1 MKTPKGSRDSTA
13 DWARSHSSWVILIVT
28 ILLAAVLYG
37 IVFWYQAGR
46 PNREGSEQSWPAANG
61 VPCLIAGSA
70 YTVELSLT
78 YPQRLLNEPTAPD
91 RPLSVRLRARTAP
104 SADEGLGGWTVVFSP
119 PDRGILFTDQEGTEI
134 APRLVITPG
143 VESAAVG
150 VLHVRRSALSTA
162 PDVLTLT
169 MHLYEPASSS
179 PLWSVDLPAVEL
191 ESDAAARLR
200 RCLDMGCG
208 PTTPLLVL
216 AAGLVTFGVREWQ
229 ERRKRERER
238 DKEAKL
244 AQIEALRDLRHDVIQ
259 AAREYKGF
267 QRRIREEP
275 GWQDDDLR
283 KRLEEVWKDLF
294 RPREL
299 QDSAVEAW
307 CEGKQEDAALLADLI
322 GERGSLSE
330 ALRTLFLF
338 REQAS
343 GEEIAQACL
352 TVYGEYAYHDKVGG
366 RVRQAVAEK
375 LAGLLN
381 KGTVSLAAIE
391 PQIEKY
397 TYVRR
402 LLEEPALKGAV
413 EGKIA
418 SSNQE
423 EREVARRLLDTGS
436 KIPPWWLG
444 FWRAEREQDAP
455 AVAAWCQRAGLR
467 FNPFG
472 PAEAE
477 LDPLLPAYWVDTFSQ
492 QTQGKRATLVWGAPG
507 SGQTAAAM
515 LLAYRCIYPP
525 SSPYE
530 AGAFP
535 VYWNPFDRATA
546 RAARSLEEGLLKA
559 TAATLAR
566 YLASHP
572 AHFTALQEGRKERIA
587 RLLTF
592 WAGSPEQ
599 LKQTWHAEDPDSSVP
614 EDLRR
619 DVVQHCP
626 EHVPDGTMGLLS
638 GAWPREFGSLYLI
651 LDASAF
657 PTPNLPRAEG
667 ETTTELPPPQLR
679 RELEKLCP
687 TIEDVKTLCSDLGI
701 GYDDLAGS
709 ERRSKIRELV
719 LACER
724 QERLSDLV
732 RWMREQ
738 GSRAFPAPIED
749 LQSLFGMVTQL
760 AGQGVYLKLF
770 LPLALQPHLSLESLS
785 DRASSLTW
793 SESDLKNM
801 LQARLRAA
809 GKGDILAL
817 CAPDVPSDLDDRL
830 VRAAG
835 GSPRR
840 LIQFGNRLLEAQARR
855 LDPRSLLCAEVVD
868 SIVGP
873 VRCEEGV

>member
-1 MKTPKGSRDSTA
+1 M
-13 DWARSHSSWVILIVT
+13 
-28 ILLAAVLYG
+28 VLYG

-46 PNREGSEQSWPAANG
+46 PNREGGEQSWPAANG
-61 VPCLIAGSA
+61 APCLIAGSA

-78 YPQRLLNEPTAPD
+78 YPQRLLNEPTAPG

-104 SADEGLGGWTVVFSP
+104 SAGEGLGGWTVVFSP
-119 PDRGILFTDQEGTEI
+119 PDRGILFTDQEGTEM

-150 VLHVRRSALSTA
+150 VLHVRRSALLTV

-169 MHLYEPASSS
+169 MHLYEPSSSS
-179 PLWSVDLPAVEL
+179 PLWSVDLPAIEL
-191 ESDAAARLR
+191 ESDAAARSR
-200 RCLDMGCG
+200 RFWDMAWG

-216 AAGLVTFGVREWQ
+216 AAGLVAFGVRERQ
-229 ERRKRERER
+229 EGRKQEQKR

-244 AQIEALRDLRHDVIQ
+244 AQIEALRDWRHDVIQ
-259 AAREYKGF
+259 AARKYREF
-267 QRRIREEP
+267 RDRIRTEP

-283 KRLEEVWKDLF
+283 KRLEEVWKGLF
-294 RPREL
+294 GPGEL
-299 QDSAVEAW
+299 QDGAVEAW
-307 CEGKQEDAALLADLI
+307 CEDKEEDAVLLAELS
-322 GERGSLSE
+322 GERDGGLLSE
-330 ALRTLFLF
+330 ASCTLF
-338 REQAS
+338 RGQAS

-352 TVYGEYAYHDKVGG
+352 TVYGEYAYHDKVGR
-366 RVRQAVAEK
+366 RVRQAIAER

-381 KGTVSLAAIE
+381 EGRVSLAAIE
-391 PQIEKY
+391 PQIEKHA
-397 TYVRR
+397 YVRQ
-402 LLEEPALKGAV
+402 LLEQPALKEAV
-413 EGKIA
+413 GRKIA
-418 SSNQE
+418 SSNPEE
-423 EREVARRLLDTGS
+423 EREAARRLLDTGS

-472 PAEAE
+472 PEEAE

-492 QTQGKRATLVWGAPG
+492 NTQGRRATLVWGAPG

-515 LLAYRCIYPP
+515 LLAYRCTYPP

-535 VYWNPFDRATA
+535 VYWNPFDRAAA
-546 RAARSLEEGLLKA
+546 RAARSLEESLIKA
-559 TAATLAR
+559 AAATLAR

-572 AHFTALQEGRKERIA
+572 AHFTALQEGRKGRIA

-592 WAGSPEQ
+592 WAGSPER
-599 LKQTWHAEDPDSSVP
+599 LAQTWRAEGPDSGVP
-614 EDLRR
+614 NELVR

-626 EHVPDGTMGLLS
+626 EPVPDGTMGLLN
-638 GAWPREFGSLYLI
+638 GAWPQGFDSLYLI

-657 PTPNLPRAEG
+657 PTSNLPRAEG
-667 ETTTELPPPQLR
+667 EATAELYIPQLR
-679 RELEKLCP
+679 RELEMLCP

-701 GYDDLAGS
+701 GYDDLAAS
-709 ERRSKIRELV
+709 ERRGKIRELV
-719 LACER
+719 LACKR

-738 GSRAFPAPIED
+738 GSMASPAPIED
-749 LQSLFGMVTQL
+749 LQSLLGMVTPL
-760 AGQGVYLKLF
+760 ARQGVYLKLF
-770 LPLALQPHLSLESLS
+770 LPSALQGHLSPGSLS
-785 DRASSLTW
+785 NRALSLIW
-793 SESDLKNM
+793 SKEDLKRM
-801 LQARLRAA
+801 LRARLCAA
-809 GKGDILAL
+809 GMGEGDIMAL
-817 CAPDVPSDLDDRL
+817 CAPDVPSGLDDRL
-830 VRAAG
+830 VRAAA

-840 LIQFGNRLLEAQARR
+840 LVRLGNRLLEAQAR
-855 LDPRSLLCAEVVD
+855 LDSQSSLCATVVD

-873 VRCEEGV
+873 VRCEEGS